1 VRKAHENAQ
10 PKTWKPNDGGGPTK
24 THKHRVLKVS
34 FFFFFLEN
42 RKNQLSSEKKRSR
55 APSFSGGK
63 KQPLYMGRAMSEK
76 QSIVIFSPQNC
87 EVVVLFSK

>member
-34 FFFFFLEN
+34 LFFFFSFFFFFRAHAIEDELRKDQCCLAEEYAIEN
-42 RKNQLSSEKKRSR
+42 AISPMKK
-55 APSFSGGK
+55 
-63 KQPLYMGRAMSEK
+63 E
-76 QSIVIFSPQNC
+76 I
-87 EVVVLFSK
+87 